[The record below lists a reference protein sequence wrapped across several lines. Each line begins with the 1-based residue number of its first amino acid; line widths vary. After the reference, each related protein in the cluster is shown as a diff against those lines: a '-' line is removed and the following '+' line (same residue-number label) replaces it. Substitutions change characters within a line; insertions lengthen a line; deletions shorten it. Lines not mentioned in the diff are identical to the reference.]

1 MRTFK
6 LVESEHSLPLCDS
19 VPSPPKQK
27 LQYTHALY
35 ENASNACFMGKPCVC
50 KIIKQFP
57 SACKQLITLYNY
69 KYISDQEQH
78 HVIVLF
84 VLSIMKNICVFV
96 F

>member
-1 MRTFK
+1 
-6 LVESEHSLPLCDS
+6 
-19 VPSPPKQK
+19 
-27 LQYTHALY
+27 
-35 ENASNACFMGKPCVC
+35 MGKPCVC
-50 KIIKQFP
+50 NHKALFP

>member
-35 ENASNACFMGKPCVC
+35 EKASNACFMGKPCVC
-50 KIIKQFP
+50 KIIKHCF
-57 SACKQLITLYNY
+57 LLRVN
-69 KYISDQEQH
+69 
-78 HVIVLF
+78 
-84 VLSIMKNICVFV
+84 N
-96 F
+96 